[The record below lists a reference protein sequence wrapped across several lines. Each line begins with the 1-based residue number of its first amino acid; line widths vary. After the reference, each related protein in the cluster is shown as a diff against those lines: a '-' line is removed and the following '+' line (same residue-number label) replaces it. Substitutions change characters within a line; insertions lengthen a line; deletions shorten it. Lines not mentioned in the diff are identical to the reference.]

1 MKISTENFTDVTLA
15 IGDTYNDDF
24 RSGGQ
29 CPLDMEVDKVT
40 DEVADM
46 MVEMG
51 VDKVAKMVKK

>member
-29 CPLDMEVDKVT
+29 CPLDMEVDKVVN
-40 DEVADM
+40 EVANI
-46 MVEMG
+46 
-51 VDKVAKMVKK
+51 VAVSSDW